1 MKILNENEKIY
12 FYPSDCI
19 SVEFFKIIEAEVSES
34 SELSKIIISFK
45 DISYINSES
54 LSDFSKF
61 LILML
66 SKKIKIEVCEVNS
79 NLMNIFNITCLDRIV
94 KIKSSNQ

>member
-1 MKILNENEKIY
+1 MKTTNENEKIY
-12 FYPSDCI
+12 IYPSENI
-19 SVEFFKIIEAEVSES
+19 SSEFFQSIEDEVSKLPK
-34 SELSKIIISFK
+34 LSKIIINFK

-61 LILML
+61 IIIML
-66 SKKIKIEVCEVNS
+66 SKKIKIEVCDVNS

-94 KIKSSNQ
+94 KIKSSTS